1 LNTLADPAE
10 LPVARGWA
18 AAPDKLLAAVRA
30 CVSYAAGE
38 DRATGILYGEGRR
51 WPEQLATFG
60 PALLDELERQFGVR
74 FEIVA
79 FQGYLDGAGCDWHA
93 DTPFG
98 AQAVLSLGVSR
109 TFGTRP
115 AGGEPAWWTVEH
127 GDLFYMPA
135 GFQTTHEH
143 CVPVE
148 DIPGERISLVF
159 RTAVRG

>member
-1 LNTLADPAE
+1 MTTVS
-10 LPVARGWA
+10 VAVLFRAWYREA
-18 AAPDKLLAAVRA
+18 TNLLETVRT
-30 CVSYAAGE
+30 CFTYPHG
-38 DRATGILYGEGRR
+38 DNRATGVLYGDGQR

-60 PALLDELERQFGVR
+60 PALLDDLEQQFGIR

-79 FQGYLDGAGCDWHA
+79 FQGYIDGAGCGWHA

-115 AGGEPAWWTVEH
+115 AGGEPAWMTVEH

-148 DIPGERISLVF
+148 DIPGERVSLVF
-159 RTAVRG
+159 RTAVRN